1 MNTSVTVVLCVRNG
15 ENYLGKCIESLLNQ
29 SYTDFT
35 LVLINDASSDKTEI
49 VIKKFDDKRIKYF
62 KNEERFGIAKSR
74 NIGIASP
81 RGEYIFF
88 TDSDCIVSKD
98 WIEQGLKYLKDPNY
112 VGVEGKIVYVSED
125 YEPSFSDRTCRNY
138 YGGQFT
144 TGNIAYKRRVIESV
158 GGFDERYSYHED
170 RDLGLR
176 VLKHGKIRFNPNMIV
191 YVQQET
197 LTSKKLIDK
206 ASHVKNKVLLFKKFR
221 EKKHWR
227 VWRIVY
233 PLNLARALFPP
244 LIFTTLLFSFSKFRK
259 SDDFKILPFMYI
271 YVIYERLQLWK
282 ECAKQR
288 VFLI

>member
-1 MNTSVTVVLCVRNG
+1 MNTSVTVVICVRND

-29 SYTDFT
+29 TYTDFT

-49 VIKKFDDKRIKYF
+49 AIKKFDDKRIKYF

-74 NIGIASP
+74 NRGIASS

-88 TDSDCIVSKD
+88 TDGDCIISKD
-98 WIEQGLKYLKDPNY
+98 WIEQGIKYLKDPNC

-125 YEPSFSDRTCRNY
+125 YEPSFSDHVCENY

-158 GGFDERYSYHED
+158 GGFDERYNYHED

-176 VLKHGKIRFNPNMIV
+176 VMKHGKIRFNPNMIV

-197 LTSKKLIDK
+197 RTPKKLIEK
-206 ASHVKNKVLLFKKFR
+206 ATHVKDKVLLYKKFR
-221 EKKHWR
+221 EKRDWI

-233 PLNLARALFPP
+233 PLNLAIALFPP
-244 LIFTTLLFSFSKFRK
+244 LVSATLLFFFSKFRK
-259 SDDFKILPFMYI
+259 LDDFKLLPFVYV